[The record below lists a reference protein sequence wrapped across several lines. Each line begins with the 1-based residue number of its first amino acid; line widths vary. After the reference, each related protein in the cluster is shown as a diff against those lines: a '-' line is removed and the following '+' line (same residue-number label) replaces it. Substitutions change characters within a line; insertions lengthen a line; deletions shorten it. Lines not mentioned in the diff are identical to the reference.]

1 MKKGICV
8 IVGVA
13 FLGLCLFF
21 WQERGAAG
29 EQGGESKKPF
39 TLILQWVP
47 QAQFAGYYVA
57 LEKGLYKEKGL
68 DVRVIRGGPDRDG
81 VDYLQRGEADF
92 AVLFLSGALSARDQ
106 SVPVVNLAQ
115 VVNQSNLML
124 IGWKDQGVES
134 VQQLNGKRISLW
146 GGVFQADFQSFF
158 AARGLRPQLLP
169 QYYSVNLFI
178 NKGVAVCSAM
188 HYNEYHVLY
197 QAGIDEQQLS
207 TFFMKDYGCGFP
219 EDGLYCLES
228 TLKAHPQ
235 ESRAFAEASLAG
247 WQYAAAHEEEALDIV
262 MKYVQEANL
271 PTNRAHMRW
280 MLKTILATIIPEGAS
295 SAWKLGVLTKEDYQ
309 RTVEALQW
317 HGLLRATPAYE
328 NFYRGIGNDVQ

>member
-1 MKKGICV
+1 MKKLYV
-8 IVGVA
+8 NLGVL

-21 WQERGAAG
+21 WQKPGMA
-29 EQGGESKKPF
+29 EQQEAEGKKPV

-57 LEKGLYKEKGL
+57 LEKGLYREKGL
-68 DVRVIRGGPDRDG
+68 DVRIIRGGADRDG
-81 VDYLQRGEADF
+81 VDYVQRGEADF
-92 AVLFLSGALSARDQ
+92 AVLFLSGALAARDQ
-106 SVPVVNLAQ
+106 GVPLVNVAQ
-115 VVNQSNLML
+115 IVNQSNLML
-124 IGWKDQGVES
+124 IGWKDQGIES
-134 VQQLNGKRISLW
+134 VQQLHEKKISLW

-158 AARGLRPQLLP
+158 AARGLRPQFLP

-178 NKGVAVCSAM
+178 NKGVAACSAM

-197 QAGIDEQQLS
+197 QAGIDVQQLS
-207 TFFMKDYGCGFP
+207 AFYMKDYGCGFP

-228 TLKAHPQ
+228 TWQAHPQ

-247 WQYAAAHEEEALDIV
+247 WQYAAEHEEEALDIV
-262 MKYVQEANL
+262 MKHVQEANL

-295 SAWKLGVLTKEDYQ
+295 SSWKLGVLAKTDYQ

-317 HGLLRATPAYE
+317 HGLLRTNPSYE